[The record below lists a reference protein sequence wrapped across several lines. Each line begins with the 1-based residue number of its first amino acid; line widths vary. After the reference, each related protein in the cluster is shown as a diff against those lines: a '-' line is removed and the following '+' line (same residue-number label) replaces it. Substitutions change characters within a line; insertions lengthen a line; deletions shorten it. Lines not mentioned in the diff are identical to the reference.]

1 MKKLLNT
8 LYVTNPDYY
17 LRKEGRN
24 ISITL
29 DSKTVARY
37 PIHIL
42 KQIVCFNYMGMSPDL
57 MKMCMEENVA
67 ITFLHPMESIAAE
80 FLEHLMEIFIQGRN
94 NIKCKNQKSPWIL

>member
-24 ISITL
+24 ISITK
-29 DSKTVARY
+29 DSQRIARY

-42 KQIVCFNYMGMSPDL
+42 KQIVCFNYMGVSPDL

-67 ITFLHPMESIAAE
+67 ITFFTPYGFH
-80 FLEHLMEIFIQGRN
+80 RV
-94 NIKCKNQKSPWIL
+94 